1 MISDEKLALHD
12 RIEVARDILVNIKD
26 DMKIM
31 ASRSLDTQDKKEHLL
46 VALKASEAALAA
58 NTLAQTV
65 LCVED
70 KLKLYLAE
78 TEDKNGIV

>member
-1 MISDEKLALHD
+1 MTNDEKLALHD
-12 RIEVARDILVNIKD
+12 RIEVARDILINIKD

-31 ASRSLDTQDKKEHLL
+31 ASKTVDNDKKEYLL
-46 VALKASEAALAA
+46 VALRASEAALAA

-70 KLKLYLAE
+70 KLKIYLAE
-78 TEDKNGIV
+78 TGDK

>member
-1 MISDEKLALHD
+1 MTNDEKLALHD
-12 RIEVARDILVNIKD
+12 RIEVARDILINIKD

-31 ASRSLDTQDKKEHLL
+31 ASKTVANDKKEYLL
-46 VALKASEAALAA
+46 VALRASEAALAA

-70 KLKLYLAE
+70 KLKIYLAE
-78 TEDKNGIV
+78 TGDK

>member
-1 MISDEKLALHD
+1 MTNDEKLALHD
-12 RIEVARDILVNIKD
+12 RIEVARDVLINIKD

-31 ASRSLDTQDKKEHLL
+31 ASKTVDNDKKEYLL
-46 VALKASEAALAA
+46 VALRASEAALAA

-70 KLKLYLAE
+70 KLKIYLAE
-78 TEDKNGIV
+78 TGDKNGTV

>member
-1 MISDEKLALHD
+1 MSNDEKLALHD
-12 RIEVARDILVNIKD
+12 LIEVARDILINIKD

-31 ASRSLDTQDKKEHLL
+31 ASKTVDNDKKEYLL
-46 VALKASEAALAA
+46 VALRASEAALAA

-70 KLKLYLAE
+70 KLKIYLAE
-78 TEDKNGIV
+78 TGDK